1 MEYKRLIHS
10 MVILANK
17 DYRPLYRRE
26 MKKLGLPQSTKH
38 LFLYLAFP
46 ALLLGCASPSPVAL
60 TVENAPAGM
69 VYLPGGTF
77 VMGSDQGK
85 LNEHPLHDVS
95 LNPFYMDIHEVT
107 VAQYET
113 FLIETGYEKPA
124 FWQPELD
131 RPDDPVVGITWLDA
145 SAYAAWIGKRLPT
158 EAEWEYAARGGAIGK
173 LYPWGD
179 DPDAQKANFTSTGI
193 APVKR
198 FQPNGYGLHDM
209 IGNVWEWCSDW
220 YSENYYETSPRSNP
234 KGPFTGTHKI
244 LRGGTWYSNAEQA
257 RITNRYY
264 SLPDIRSFHIGFR
277 CVKSSQPIK
286 RDQE

>member
-1 MEYKRLIHS
+1 MEYKRLKHS
-10 MVILANK
+10 IVLLVNK
-17 DYRPLYRRE
+17 EYRPLYRRE
-26 MKKLGLPQSTKH
+26 MKKMGLSQSTKH

-77 VMGSDQGK
+77 VMGSNQGK
-85 LNEHPLHDVS
+85 PNELPSHDVS

-107 VAQYET
+107 VDQYAT
-113 FLIETGYEKPA
+113 FLSETGHEKPA

-131 RPDDPVVGITWLDA
+131 RPDDPVVGITWFDA

-158 EAEWEYAARGGAIGK
+158 EAEWEYAARGGAMGK
-173 LYPWGD
+173 QYPWGD
-179 DPDAQKANFTSTGI
+179 DPDPQKANFSSSGI

-198 FQPNGYGLHDM
+198 FKPNGFGLHDM

-220 YSENYYETSPRSNP
+220 YSDIYYETSPRSNP

-244 LRGGTWYSNAEQA
+244 LRGGTWYSNEEQV
-257 RITNRYY
+257 RITNRY
-264 SLPDIRSFHIGFR
+264 SALPDIRSFHIGFR
-277 CVKSSQPIK
+277 CVK
-286 RDQE
+286 